1 MQRSIA
7 RHRRCLAA
15 VDRDEVT
22 VSQIESHAHLSTIDK
37 PVLAGNLVVAH
48 RGRGGQ
54 PLIAL
59 SAPDADGYLRLAPIV
74 PADKLSPGCGLMLE
88 ATDFAVGG
96 QSGWLRLDRVGWQY
110 IEGAEIIGSLKPAAL
125 ARVHRALCTQ
135 EARTYAD
142 LAHGA
147 PTFVPGRTPIP
158 PSGKVIGARELELLV
173 EASLDGWLTTGRFND
188 AFERKLGAYLGR
200 RHVRT
205 TNSGSSA
212 NLLAMT
218 ALTSH
223 LLGDRA
229 LRPGDEVITVAAGF
243 PTTVNPTLQNGLVP
257 VFVDVSLPTYN
268 IDPERI
274 EAAVSPRTRAIM
286 IAHTLGNPFDLD
298 AVMDVAR
305 RHNLWVVEDCCD
317 ALGATYRDRR
327 VGTFGHVGTLSFY
340 PAHHITM
347 GEGGAVFTDDD
358 LLRRAIESI
367 RDWGRD
373 CYCAPGKENTCG
385 KRFKWQLGDLPAGY
399 DHKYTYSHLGYN
411 LKITDMQ
418 AAVGLAQLDRLDGFV
433 ETRKQNF
440 RHLRDRLAP
449 LADRLLLPEATP
461 GSDPSWFGFPMTL
474 LSHLTQTREQLT
486 AFLDRGKIGTR
497 LLFAGNLTRQPY
509 FRDRAH
515 RVSGTLENTDRV
527 MSHTFWIGVYPGLN
541 ADMLD
546 FSADKIIEFFNK

>member
-1 MQRSIA
+1 MS
-7 RHRRCLAA
+7 L
-15 VDRDEVT
+15 
-22 VSQIESHAHLSTIDK
+22 IESHAHPSTIDL
-37 PVLAGNLVVAH
+37 PVLAGGLIVAH
-48 RGRGGQ
+48 GGRGDQ
-54 PLIAL
+54 PLLAL
-59 SAPDADGYLRLAPIV
+59 SAPDADGYLRFAPIV
-74 PADKLSPGCGLMLE
+74 PAEKRGDGSGLMLE
-88 ATDFAVGG
+88 PGDFTAGG
-96 QSGWLRLDRVGWQY
+96 LSGWLRLDRAGWQY
-110 IEGAEIIGSLKPAAL
+110 IENAQTIGSLKPAAL
-125 ARVHRALCTQ
+125 ARIHRALCTQ
-135 EARTYAD
+135 EARAYAD

-147 PTFVPGRTPIP
+147 PRFVPGRSPVP

-188 AFERKLGAYLGR
+188 AFERRMGAYLGR

-298 AVMDVAR
+298 AVMHVAR
-305 RHNLWVVEDCCD
+305 RNDLWVIEDCCD
-317 ALGATYRDRR
+317 ALGATYRDKK
-327 VGTFGHVGTLSFY
+327 VGTFGHLGTLSFY

-373 CYCAPGKENTCG
+373 CYCAPGKDNTCG
-385 KRFKWQLGDLPAGY
+385 KRFKWQLGDMPAGY

-418 AAVGLAQLDRLDGFV
+418 AAAGLAQMDRLEGFV
-433 ETRKQNF
+433 ETRRHNF
-440 RHLRDRLAP
+440 NHLQARLAP

-461 GSDPSWFGFPMTL
+461 GSNPSWFGFPMTL
-474 LSHLTQTREQLT
+474 LPHVNQTREQLT
-486 AFLDRGKIGTR
+486 AFLDRHKIGTR

-509 FRDRAH
+509 FRDRPH
-515 RVSGTLENTDRV
+515 RVSGTLETTDQV
-527 MSHTFWIGVYPGLN
+527 MARTFWIGVYPGLN
-541 ADMLD
+541 AEMLD
-546 FSADKIIEFFNK
+546 YSADKIIEFFGK